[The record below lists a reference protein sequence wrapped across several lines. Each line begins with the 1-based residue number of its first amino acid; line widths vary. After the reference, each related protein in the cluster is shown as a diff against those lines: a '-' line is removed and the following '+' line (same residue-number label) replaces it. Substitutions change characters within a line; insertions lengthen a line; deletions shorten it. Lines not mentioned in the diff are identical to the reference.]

1 MQARRVTRCRTDDYT
16 SATNSVNPSPKKQPR
31 LNIPSPSIEAVHW
44 ATNVRNQ
51 LSADD
56 ESTRKRSKV
65 DGQYNLED
73 PQALPD
79 IQFIDCITPE
89 HSITVTNTIYA
100 CAQVH
105 NAPSSKRS
113 SIFEEDCVEQR
124 NQLKAVSTKDRHSNP
139 ENSKNK
145 NGGKDG
151 RYSYPGIGEKFA
163 AEAEKKYVCRF
174 PINSNANASAA
185 TTNGDHDKDARHNFC
200 DSKSSSRN
208 TIHLSLNGCVND
220 GDPIKR
226 NESEY
231 SKLSIPTPSSPSKSP
246 HYSLLVGDTSS
257 ENSSSLNT
265 PIYDMEMSST
275 IGQFDQRMEGIS
287 RRHAETKEMSS
298 ALLSEDGNVDDVS
311 VSVKNP
317 HSIWICV
324 DFLNSQFSFSN
335 CRQHHNCWVAA
346 PKPRSTWLCWNVIFR

>member
-1 MQARRVTRCRTDDYT
+1 MQARRVTRCRTDDYS

-31 LNIPSPSIEAVHW
+31 LHIPSPSAEAAHW
-44 ATNVRNQ
+44 ATNLRNQ
-51 LSADD
+51 LSTDE

-65 DGQYNLED
+65 EGQYNLED
-73 PQALPD
+73 PQALSD

-113 SIFEEDCVEQR
+113 SIFEEDSVEQR

-139 ENSKNK
+139 ENSKGK
-145 NGGKDG
+145 NNGKDG
-151 RYSYPGIGEKFA
+151 RYSYPGIGEKFG

-174 PINSNANASAA
+174 PINNNATATAP
-185 TTNGDHDKDARHNFC
+185 TTNGDHDREANGRQHNFC
-200 DSKSSSRN
+200 DPKNSSRN
-208 TIHLSLNGCVND
+208 NVQLSLNGSVSD

-231 SKLSIPTPSSPSKSP
+231 SKLSIPTPSSPSRSP
-246 HYSLLVGDTSS
+246 RYSLLVGETSS

-265 PIYDMEMSST
+265 PVYDMEMSST

-287 RRHAETKEMSS
+287 RRHATPETKEMTS
-298 ALLSEDGNVDDVS
+298 ALLSEDGNADDVS
-311 VSVKNP
+311 VSLSSCSCSYRKQNFDLFSPLAGNITIANP
-317 HSIWICV
+317 KH
-324 DFLNSQFSFSN
+324 
-335 CRQHHNCWVAA
+335 
-346 PKPRSTWLCWNVIFR
+346 RSDGRHVRFET

>member
-1 MQARRVTRCRTDDYT
+1 MTRCRTDDYN

-31 LNIPSPSIEAVHW
+31 LNIPSPSAETAHW
-44 ATNVRNQ
+44 TSNVRNQ
-51 LSADD
+51 LTADD

-65 DGQYNLED
+65 DDKYNLED
-73 PQALPD
+73 PQVLSD

-113 SIFEEDCVEQR
+113 SIFEEDSVDQR
-124 NQLKAVSTKDRHSNP
+124 AQLKAVSTKDRHSNP
-139 ENSKNK
+139 EKGHSKK
-145 NGGKDG
+145 EGKDG
-151 RYSYPGIGEKFA
+151 RYSYPGIGDKFA
-163 AEAEKKYVCRF
+163 TEADKKYICRF
-174 PINSNANASAA
+174 PINNAAA
-185 TTNGDHDKDARHNFC
+185 TNGDHDKDGTVTRHSFC
-200 DSKSSSRN
+200 DPKNFSRN
-208 TIHLSLNGCVND
+208 NIQLALNGCIDD
-220 GDPIKR
+220 GDVIKC

-246 HYSLLVGDTSS
+246 RYSLLVGDTSS

-265 PIYDMEMSST
+265 PTYDMEMSST

-287 RRHAETKEMSS
+287 RRHVTPETKEMSS

-311 VSVKNP
+311 VSLTGLNP
-317 HSIWICV
+317 
-324 DFLNSQFSFSN
+324 
-335 CRQHHNCWVAA
+335 
-346 PKPRSTWLCWNVIFR
+346 KIFFFEF